1 MRISDWSSDVCSSD
15 LLGFSPTGAFFCPKR
30 GLTGHDRG
38 STRVA
43 REVNGPTRI
52 NREPNTL
59 ARIVAGGYPRR
70 MSQVTAHKDA
80 ERADN
85 VGFWVGVGAMTLIG
99 GALYVAHRVLM
110 HRFGDS
116 WATLIVFVPAFLAV
130 FVIVPVQ
137 RRVSYALRRR
147 HCHQHGHTP
156 RNLPGCASGYMCSM
170 EK

>member
-1 MRISDWSSDVCSSD
+1 MPVTTGTECRVTDWLARGSSKTPKLSDERLQGLKIPGSGVRFPPRPPVHIA
-15 LLGFSPTGAFFCPKR
+15 LKAAPRLGFSPTGAFFCPKR

-85 VGFWVGVGAMTLIG
+85 VGFWVGVGAMTLKIG
-99 GALYVAHRVLM
+99 RASCRERVCQYV
-110 HRFGDS
+110 
-116 WATLIVFVPAFLAV
+116 
-130 FVIVPVQ
+130 
-137 RRVSYALRRR
+137 
-147 HCHQHGHTP
+147 
-156 RNLPGCASGYMCSM
+156 
-170 EK
+170 

>member
-1 MRISDWSSDVCSSD
+1 MLIKSFIFFWVVLFFSSRNRHTRCALV
-15 LLGFSPTGAFFCPKR
+15 TGVQTCALPI
-30 GLTGHDRG
+30 L
-38 STRVA
+38 A

-59 ARIVAGGYPRR
+59 ARIVAGGYPHR

-110 HRFGDS
+110 HRFGDR
-116 WATLIVFVPAFLAV
+116 
-130 FVIVPVQ
+130 Q
-137 RRVSYALRRR
+137 RGR
-147 HCHQHGHTP
+147 
-156 RNLPGCASGYMCSM
+156 
-170 EK
+170 

>member
-1 MRISDWSSDVCSSD
+1 
-15 LLGFSPTGAFFCPKR
+15 
-30 GLTGHDRG
+30 
-38 STRVA
+38 
-43 REVNGPTRI
+43 
-52 NREPNTL
+52 
-59 ARIVAGGYPRR
+59 

-116 WATLIVFVPAFLAV
+116 WATLIVFVPALCAV
-130 FVIVPVQ
+130 FVIATVQ

-147 HCHQHGHTP
+147 PCHPPGHTP
-156 RNLPGCASGYMCSM
+156 PHLLGCPSGPILFAPCLAPLPRTAHPPT
-170 EK
+170 K

>member
-1 MRISDWSSDVCSSD
+1 MRISDLSSDVCSSD
-15 LLGFSPTGAFFCPKR
+15 LTGAFFCPKR

-99 GALYVAHRVLM
+99 GALYVAHRV
-110 HRFGDS
+110 
-116 WATLIVFVPAFLAV
+116 
-130 FVIVPVQ
+130 
-137 RRVSYALRRR
+137 
-147 HCHQHGHTP
+147 
-156 RNLPGCASGYMCSM
+156 
-170 EK
+170 

>member
-1 MRISDWSSDVCSSD
+1 
-15 LLGFSPTGAFFCPKR
+15 
-30 GLTGHDRG
+30 
-38 STRVA
+38 
-43 REVNGPTRI
+43 
-52 NREPNTL
+52 
-59 ARIVAGGYPRR
+59 

-116 WATLIVFVPAFLAV
+116 WATLIVFVPAFCAV
-130 FVIVPVQ
+130 FVIAPVQ

-147 HCHQHGHTP
+147 HCHAHGHTP
-156 RNLPGCASGYMCSM
+156 RQLLGCASGSMICERCSALLPGQAATPTNRTD
-170 EK
+170 